1 MKTGGGNGI
10 GKHVTRPG
18 LSPAGQRAQRVEDSW
33 SPPARRRSEPCSA
46 KLRQW
51 SNPVPAHDKVEAL
64 AREVET
70 IQGNLGHLVSEL
82 DERRRAFFDVRSQAR
97 RHPLI
102 LGGVAAGLVA
112 AVAGT
117 IVLVVRHRRREH
129 SAARRWV
136 RWRQAAARAGAHPER
151 VAERTPGV
159 GRKIAG
165 AGGAAVASVLGKR
178 LAKRFVG

>member
-18 LSPAGQRAQRVEDSW
+18 LSPAGAAGGGQLVPT
-33 SPPARRRSEPCSA
+33 SPPAERA
-46 KLRQW
+46 LQRQT
-51 SNPVPAHDKVEAL
+51 PPAVDAGPAHDKVEAL

-117 IVLVVRHRRREH
+117 IVLVVRHRRREQ
-129 SAARRWV
+129 SAARRWA

-165 AGGAAVASVLGKR
+165 AGGAAVASVLGRR

>member
-1 MKTGGGNGI
+1 MKISGGNGI
-10 GKHVTRPG
+10 GKHLTRPG
-18 LSPAGQRAQRVEDSW
+18 LSPAGMSGGQLVPT
-33 SPPARRRSEPCSA
+33 SPPAERA
-46 KLRQW
+46 LQRQ
-51 SNPVPAHDKVEAL
+51 PPAAVDAVPAHEKVETL
-64 AREVET
+64 AREVEI

-102 LGGVAAGLVA
+102 LGGVAAVLVA

-117 IVLVVRHRRREH
+117 IVLVVRHRRHEQ
-129 SAARRWV
+129 SAARRWA

-151 VAERTPGV
+151 VAERTPSV

-165 AGGAAVASVLGKR
+165 AGGSAIASVLGR
-178 LAKRFVG
+178 RVAKRFVG

>member
-1 MKTGGGNGI
+1 MKNGAGNGV

-18 LSPAGQRAQRVEDSW
+18 LSPAGATGGGQLVPT
-33 SPPARRRSEPCSA
+33 SPPGERA
-46 KLRQW
+46 LQRQT
-51 SNPVPAHDKVEAL
+51 PPTVDAPAHDKVEAL

-117 IVLVVRHRRREH
+117 IILVVRHRRREQ
-129 SAARRWV
+129 SAARRWA
-136 RWRQAAARAGAHPER
+136 RWRQAAVRAGAHPER

-159 GRKIAG
+159 GRKVAS
-165 AGGAAVASVLGKR
+165 AGGAAVASVLGRR